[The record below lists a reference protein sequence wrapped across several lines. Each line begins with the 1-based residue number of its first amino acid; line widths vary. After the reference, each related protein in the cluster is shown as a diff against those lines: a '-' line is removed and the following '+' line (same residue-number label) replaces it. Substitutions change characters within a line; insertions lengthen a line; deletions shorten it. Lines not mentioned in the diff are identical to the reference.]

1 MYILCTRCSL
11 LTPGEPRGLEIGYS
25 FRLYIASCVR
35 RIKYTT
41 RSWDGKMGGG
51 QMNVILLARNRQFAA
66 ARIQQQFVGYID
78 WLDANQ
84 NLLQISVCQSKHVS
98 KRPTKVPL
106 FT

>member
-51 QMNVILLARNRQFAA
+51 
-66 ARIQQQFVGYID
+66 G
-78 WLDANQ
+78 
-84 NLLQISVCQSKHVS
+84 K
-98 KRPTKVPL
+98 
-106 FT
+106 